1 MALIGPEYV
10 AVLDPFSKEGKEIV
24 KASPPLDQMP
34 PEIANLA
41 VERVGKSDREMA
53 VQFNSEAVRADVLS
67 FYLACQ
73 GVAAVSYPFSRETR
87 LLSEA
92 TNRTIKY
99 RMYDLFRRGHEDFC
113 LETVQRSFNFLQLD
127 RENGVKLGKLE
138 IPREDYFKLRDKRL
152 AEDGIEIVDDR
163 LLAQYIPK
171 YAVRWTDL
179 ALLLKNRKVELT
191 KLYLINGWAV
201 ISPRELWDLFA
212 SFVSAKT
219 EDYVASV
226 YERFSDGG
234 PPSKLLVDVGERIAS
249 LLPPEVELLGKFA
262 RLPAGK
268 LKPELFPPCV
278 RKCLVGV
285 GAGLRNYAI
294 TVLLTSFLSYARVS
308 PSGKMVSRMADFISD
323 VSIVRDDIA
332 SSIFEAAD
340 RCNPPLFK
348 DQPQEKA
355 NVYYHLGFGMT
366 TEPRLE
372 DSGKSKWY
380 RTPNC
385 RKVQMSTPPLCD
397 PDELCRTLKNPLTY
411 YYRRLFEQS
420 KLSAGD

>member
-1 MALIGPEYV
+1 M
-10 AVLDPFSKEGKEIV
+10 
-24 KASPPLDQMP
+24 
-34 PEIANLA
+34 
-41 VERVGKSDREMA
+41 
-53 VQFNSEAVRADVLS
+53 
-67 FYLACQ
+67 
-73 GVAAVSYPFSRETR
+73 
-87 LLSEA
+87 
-92 TNRTIKY
+92 
-99 RMYDLFRRGHEDFC
+99 
-113 LETVQRSFNFLQLD
+113 
-127 RENGVKLGKLE
+127 
-138 IPREDYFKLRDKRL
+138 
-152 AEDGIEIVDDR
+152 
-163 LLAQYIPK
+163 
-171 YAVRWTDL
+171 
-179 ALLLKNRKVELT
+179 
-191 KLYLINGWAV
+191 
-201 ISPRELWDLFA
+201 
-212 SFVSAKT
+212 
-219 EDYVASV
+219 
-226 YERFSDGG
+226 
-234 PPSKLLVDVGERIAS
+234 
-249 LLPPEVELLGKFA
+249 
-262 RLPAGK
+262 
-268 LKPELFPPCV
+268 
-278 RKCLVGV
+278 VGV

-308 PSGKMVSRMADFISD
+308 PSGKMASRMADFISD

-332 SSIFEAAD
+332 SPIFEAAD